1 MRICIDARAMSER
14 PTGAG
19 KALKYLLE
27 RLRKD
32 FPRHEYVTC
41 EPAGAMS
48 WRLSRQLLWEQV
60 ELPLRALRLGA
71 DVLHVASGT
80 PGPFVTTTK
89 TVMTVHD
96 LAPTR
101 HPELLPHARS
111 RWYWGRMVPRMARR
125 AHAVLV
131 PSAATKRDVVAL
143 AGVPE
148 ARVHVAP
155 FGVPL
160 ELTGG
165 ATADEV
171 RQTHG
176 LPARYLLYVG
186 TIDRRKDYRT
196 LLGALA
202 QLAPEIALVV
212 AGTVIAG
219 RTDFPETVARLGV
232 ERRVRMLGYVP
243 ERDLP
248 GLYGGAAVFVYP
260 SFYEGFGFPVL
271 EAMACG
277 TPVVCADATSL
288 PEVVGDAGLLV
299 HPGDIDAMAAAL
311 LRILGEPDLR
321 ASLAE
326 RALQRAAQ
334 FSWRTAAQQTLE
346 VYRRVRAASPPPG

>member
-1 MRICIDARAMSER
+1 MRICIDARGMSER

-19 KALKYLLE
+19 KMLRYLLG
-27 RLRKD
+27 RLRAD
-32 FPRHEYVTC
+32 FPRHEYLTC
-41 EPAGAMS
+41 EPAGASS

-71 DVLHVASGT
+71 DVLHVSGGT
-80 PGPFVTTTK
+80 PGPLVTPTK

-111 RWYWGRMVPRMARR
+111 RWYWGRMVPRAARR

-148 ARVHVAP
+148 ARVHVALP
-155 FGVPL
+155 GLPL
-160 ELTGG
+160 DVAGA

-171 RQTHG
+171 RAAYG
-176 LPARYLLYVG
+176 LPGGYLLYVG
-186 TIDRRKDYRT
+186 TVDRRKDYRT
-196 LLGALA
+196 LLGALS
-202 QLAPEIALVV
+202 QLDPETVLVI

-219 RTDFPETVARLGV
+219 RTDFPETVAKLGLD
-232 ERRVRMLGYVP
+232 RRVRVLGYVP
-243 ERDLP
+243 DRDLP
-248 GLYGGAAVFVYP
+248 GLYRGAAVFVYP

-277 TPVVCADATSL
+277 TPVVSYRTTSL
-288 PEVVGDAGLLV
+288 PEVAGDAAVLLDPPV
-299 HPGDIDAMAAAL
+299 SPETLASAITWLTRDA
-311 LRILGEPDLR
+311 DLR
-321 ASLAE
+321 RSLIERGLARVAS
-326 RALQRAAQ
+326 
-334 FSWRTAAQQTLE
+334 FDWRSTAAVTAG
-346 VYRRVRAASPPPG
+346 VYEALGG

>member
-1 MRICIDARAMSER
+1 MSER

-32 FPRHEYVTC
+32 FPRHEYLTC
-41 EPAGAMS
+41 EPPGATS

-71 DVLHVASGT
+71 DVLHVAGGT

-111 RWYWGRMVPRMARR
+111 RWYWGRMVPRAARR

-131 PSAATKRDVVAL
+131 PSAATRRDVVLL

-148 ARVHVAP
+148 SRVHVAP

-165 ATADEV
+165 PSADQV
-171 RQTHG
+171 RAAYG
-176 LPARYLLYVG
+176 LPAHYVLYVG

-202 QLAPEIALVV
+202 RVSPEIALVV

-219 RTDFPETVARLGV
+219 RTDFPETVARLGL
-232 ERRVRMLGYVP
+232 EGRVRVLGYVP
-243 ERDLP
+243 DRDLP
-248 GLYGGAAVFVYP
+248 GLYGGAAAFVYP
-260 SFYEGFGFPVL
+260 SFYEGFGFPPL

-277 TPVVCADATSL
+277 TPVITYRATSL
-288 PEVVGDAGLLV
+288 PEVAGDAAILLDPPVSPDTLASAITRVARDAELRQWLSERGL
-299 HPGDIDAMAAAL
+299 ARAAAFDW
-311 LRILGEPDLR
+311 G
-321 ASLAE
+321 
-326 RALQRAAQ
+326 
-334 FSWRTAAQQTLE
+334 RTAAVTAA
-346 VYRRVRAASPPPG
+346 VYEALGG